1 MSDIPAATFQILGP
15 NEGVAE
21 DSHKGLWFKVQSD
34 PPPSENLVVGVK
46 VCSSNGE
53 VQQSG
58 TVMILK
64 HQSHSAD
71 LFYRTVEG
79 KLDVWL
85 EIEPFD
91 TLAKLEFPVFTNE
104 GYVIEAGHEFR
115 EYSVGSLSKI
125 VPYQWNGSDRG
136 LWTDEKRSFY

>member
-1 MSDIPAATFQILGP
+1 MSNIPAVTFQILGP

-21 DSHKGLWFKVQSD
+21 GSHKGLWFKVQSD
-34 PPPSENLVVGVK
+34 PPPASNLVVGVK
-46 VCSSNGE
+46 VCSANGE

-64 HQSHSAD
+64 HESHSAD

-85 EIEPFD
+85 EIEPFASLSD
-91 TLAKLEFPVFTNE
+91 LEFPVFTNE
-104 GYVIEAGHEFR
+104 GYVIEAGHEFL

-125 VPYQWNGSDRG
+125 TPYQWNGPERG
-136 LWTDEKRSFY
+136 VWTDEKR